1 MQKSKGTIS
10 EKSFYTYFKN
20 TPKKLPRVDIL
31 NLLTTYTGEASWPS
45 FCNKNQIKKEKKK
58 TSSLYKYALIAIAI
72 LSLSF
77 IITSLLQKE
86 NSFSFCFIDADRGTE
101 IRTIP
106 LDIIVLNNEESPRY
120 YKSDSLG
127 CFTWSTTDSYIH
139 FVVQSP
145 YHKTDTIKRYS
156 DVSTTED
163 VRLLTDD
170 YSLMLYY
177 YANNNIKDWKKRK
190 QQLNDLIAENAIL
203 IQVLPHDLGVEI
215 FSKQDFIEKLTTPT
229 KSLKNFEIIESQ
241 KQQNKIVKLKFKTR
255 YE

>member
-1 MQKSKGTIS
+1 MQKVKGTIS

-20 TPKKLPRVDIL
+20 APEKLPRVDIL
-31 NLLTTYTGEASWPS
+31 NLLATYTGEMSWSS
-45 FCNKNQIKKEKKK
+45 FYNKNQVKKEKKK
-58 TSSLYKYALIAIAI
+58 TSSLYKYTFIVIAI
-72 LSLSF
+72 LSISF

-86 NSFSFCFIDADRGTE
+86 NEFSFCFIDADRGTG

-127 CFTWSTTDSYIH
+127 CFTWNTTDSYIH

-145 YHKTDTIKRYS
+145 YHKTDTIKRYNNAS
-156 DVSTTED
+156 PTED

-190 QQLNDLIAENAIL
+190 QQLNDLISDNAIL
-203 IQVLPHDLGVEI
+203 IQILPYDLGVEI

-229 KSLKNFEIIESQ
+229 KSLKHFEIIESQ
-241 KQQNKIVKLKFKTR
+241 KQQDKIVKLKFRTR
-255 YE
+255 HE